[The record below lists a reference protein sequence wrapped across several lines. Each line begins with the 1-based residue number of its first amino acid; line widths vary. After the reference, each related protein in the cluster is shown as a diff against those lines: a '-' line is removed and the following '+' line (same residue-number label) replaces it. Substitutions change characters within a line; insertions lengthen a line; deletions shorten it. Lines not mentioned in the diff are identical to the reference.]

1 MTFVVGLT
9 GGAASGKS
17 TAGALFQAL
26 GAALIDADAVSHAL
40 TGREGKAL
48 GAIEK
53 AFGQDFISDSALNRP
68 RMRELVF
75 HDKAARSE
83 LEAIL
88 HPLIARELKKAVLS
102 SRGPY
107 VVLEA
112 ALLVEK
118 DSWRTLVNR
127 LLVVDVPECVQ
138 IERMMR
144 LRNLPETTARAIV
157 ACQCSRETR
166 LAVAD
171 DVLVNTGTL
180 RELKDAVLRL
190 HTRYLALAEKAS
202 HGS

>member
-1 MTFVVGLT
+1 MTFIVGLT

-26 GAALIDADAVSHAL
+26 GATLIDADAVSHAL
-40 TGREGKAL
+40 TGHGGKAL
-48 GAIEK
+48 CAIEK
-53 AFGQDFISDSALNRP
+53 AFGRDFISDGALDRP

-75 HDKAARSE
+75 HDKVARNR

-88 HPLIARELKKAVLS
+88 HPLIAQDLKKAVLS

-118 DSWRTLVNR
+118 NTWRTLANR
-127 LLVVDVPECVQ
+127 LLVVDV
-138 IERMMR
+138 R
-144 LRNLPETTARAIV
+144 LRNIPEATARAIV
-157 ACQCSRETR
+157 ACQISRESR

-171 DVLVNTGTL
+171 DVLVNNGTL
-180 RELKDAVLRL
+180 QELKEAVSLL
-190 HTRYLALAEKAS
+190 HSKYLALVDKTS
-202 HGS
+202 CRS

>member
-53 AFGQDFISDSALNRP
+53 AFGQDFISDGALNRP

-138 IERMMR
+138 IERMMH
-144 LRNLPETTARAIV
+144 LRNLPDATARAIV

-180 RELKDAVLRL
+180 QELKDTVLRL

>member
-53 AFGQDFISDSALNRP
+53 AFGQDFISDGALNRP

-144 LRNLPETTARAIV
+144 LRNLPEATARAIV

-180 RELKDAVLRL
+180 RELKDTVLRL

>member
-144 LRNLPETTARAIV
+144 LRNLPEATARAIV

-180 RELKDAVLRL
+180 RELKDTVLRL

>member
-53 AFGQDFISDSALNRP
+53 AFGQDFISDGALNRP

-144 LRNLPETTARAIV
+144 LRNLPEATARAIV

-166 LAVAD
+166 LAAAD

>member
-17 TAGALFQAL
+17 TAGVLFQAL

-40 TGREGKAL
+40 TGRDGKAL

-144 LRNLPETTARAIV
+144 LRNLPEATARAIV
-157 ACQCSRETR
+157 ACQSSRETR

-180 RELKDAVLRL
+180 QELKDAVLRL

-202 HGS
+202 YGS

>member
-1 MTFVVGLT
+1 MPFVVGLT

-40 TGREGKAL
+40 TGRDGKAL

-53 AFGQDFISDSALNRP
+53 AFGQDFISDGALNRP

-75 HDKAARSE
+75 HDKAARGE

-144 LRNLPETTARAIV
+144 LRNLPEATARAIV

-180 RELKDAVLRL
+180 QELKDAVLRL
-190 HTRYLALAEKAS
+190 HTRYLALAVKAS

>member
-40 TGREGKAL
+40 TGRDGKAL

-53 AFGQDFISDSALNRP
+53 AFGQDFISDGALNRP

-118 DSWRTLVNR
+118 DSWRTLANR

-138 IERMMR
+138 IGRMMR
-144 LRNLPETTARAIV
+144 LRNLPEATARAIV

-166 LAVAD
+166 LAAAD

-180 RELKDAVLRL
+180 QELKDAVLRL

-202 HGS
+202 YGS

>member
-40 TGREGKAL
+40 TGRGGKAL

-53 AFGQDFISDSALNRP
+53 AFGQDFISDGALNRP

-144 LRNLPETTARAIV
+144 LRNLPAATARAIV

-166 LAVAD
+166 LAAAD

-180 RELKDAVLRL
+180 QELKDAVLRL
-190 HTRYLALAEKAS
+190 HTRYLVLAEKAS